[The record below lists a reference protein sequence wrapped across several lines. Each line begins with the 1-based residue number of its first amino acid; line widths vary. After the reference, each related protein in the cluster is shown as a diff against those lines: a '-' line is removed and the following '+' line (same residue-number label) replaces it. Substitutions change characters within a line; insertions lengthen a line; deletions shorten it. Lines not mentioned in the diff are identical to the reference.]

1 MVVSMVYMVIYGVLK
16 QITRCFWRLKP
27 AETKD
32 SDGLLSIQS
41 SNLLSGAMG
50 PVRRSGRDS
59 GMVIWYLYP
68 WDIYHR

>member
-1 MVVSMVYMVIYGVLK
+1 MGFLSKSPAVFDVWNQLK
-16 QITRCFWRLKP
+16 A

-50 PVRRSGRDS
+50 PVRRSGRDGS
-59 GMVIWYLYP
+59 GW
-68 WDIYHR
+68 WFDIYKTMGKP